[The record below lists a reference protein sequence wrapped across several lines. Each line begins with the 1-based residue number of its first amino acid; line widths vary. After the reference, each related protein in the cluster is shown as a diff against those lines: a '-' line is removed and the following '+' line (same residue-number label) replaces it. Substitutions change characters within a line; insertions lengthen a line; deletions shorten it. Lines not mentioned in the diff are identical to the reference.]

1 MDAPTSKTAVPSSAV
16 PGSLSPQRR
25 AVDVERLSNEPL
37 DILVIGGGVT
47 GVGCALDAVTR
58 GLKVGL
64 VEQRDLASG
73 TSSRSSKLLHGGL
86 RYLEQRDFALVR
98 EALHERGLLARTV
111 SPHLVRTVSFMIPL
125 TRRFWQRIYYGA
137 GVLLYDLL
145 ARTGKNPLPLHRHLG
160 RKAALKLAP
169 GLKRSSLV
177 GAITYQDAQID
188 DARHT
193 LAIARTACEH
203 GASIVT
209 STRVTGL
216 LIEDLDGVA
225 TVVGAKLRDLET
237 NTDYECRAAKVI
249 NATGVWLDDIHDM
262 VTPSTLAVRAA
273 KGVHLVVP
281 KDCFDSECGV
291 VLRTDRSV
299 LFLIPWGEHWLI
311 GTTDTEWSFD
321 RAHPAASSAD
331 IDYILDHA
339 NKALERP
346 LTRADIL
353 GVYVG
358 LRPLL
363 DPSLDDTAG
372 GDTAK
377 LSREHAVAEPIP
389 GLVSIAGG
397 KYTTYRVMAA
407 DAVNAAVEGLRAFVP
422 PSCTHEVVLLGSG
435 DWQRWSQ
442 QADALAKD
450 SALDREVIE
459 RLLWRHGNRIV
470 DVLEMTRRDP
480 SLAAQL
486 PGGTYIAAEVVHAAR
501 HEGALHLDDV
511 LARRLRISIEGEQRG
526 NLAAERVASLMAA
539 ELGWSDQ
546 RRSSEVK
553 HWYERVEAERAA
565 NAAPDDSTADS
576 IRRRAADTR
585 GLIEA

>member
-1 MDAPTSKTAVPSSAV
+1 M
-16 PGSLSPQRR
+16 
-25 AVDVERLSNEPL
+25 
-37 DILVIGGGVT
+37 IGGGVT
-47 GVGCALDAVTR
+47 GVGCALDAATR
-58 GLKVGL
+58 GLRVGL

-86 RYLEQRDFALVR
+86 RYLESRDFALVR
-98 EALHERGLLARTV
+98 EALHERGLLAKTV
-111 SPHLVRTVSFMIPL
+111 SPHLVRTISFMIPL
-125 TRRFWQRIYYGA
+125 TRRFWQRIYFGA

-145 ARTGKNPLPLHRHLG
+145 ARTGRHPLAFHRHLG
-160 RKAALKLAP
+160 RKATLKLAP
-169 GLKRSSLV
+169 ALKQSSIR
-177 GAITYQDAQID
+177 GAIIYQDAQID

-193 LAIARTACEH
+193 LAIARTACHH

-209 STRVTGL
+209 SARVTGL
-216 LIEDLDGVA
+216 LIENLDGVE
-225 TVVGAKLRDLET
+225 TVVGAKFRDLET
-237 NTDYECRAAKVI
+237 NTDYECRTTKVV

-262 VTPSTLAVRAA
+262 ACPASLSVRAA
-273 KGVHLVVP
+273 KGVHLVVRR
-281 KDCFDSECGV
+281 DCIDSDCGI
-291 VLRTDRSV
+291 VLRAARSV
-299 LFLIPWGEHWLI
+299 LFLIPWGEHWLL
-311 GTTDTEWSFD
+311 GTTDTEWEFD

-339 NKALERP
+339 NEALERP

-363 DPSLDDTAG
+363 DASADDTA
-372 GDTAK
+372 TV
-377 LSREHAVAEPIP
+377 SREHAVAEPIS

-407 DAVNAAVEGLRAFVP
+407 DAINAAVEGLPGNVP
-422 PSCTHEVVLLGSG
+422 PSCTQDVVLLGS
-435 DWQRWSQ
+435 DEWQHWSQ
-442 QADALAKD
+442 QADALAKV
-450 SALDREVIE
+450 SALDRDIVE

-470 DVLEMTRRDP
+470 DVLEIAEFDP
-480 SLAAQL
+480 SLAAQV

-511 LARRLRISIEGEQRG
+511 LARRLRISIEGEERG
-526 NLAAERVASLMAA
+526 NLAAESVASLMAR

-546 RRSSEVK
+546 RRSTEVQR
-553 HWYERVEAERAA
+553 WYQRVEAERAA

-585 GLIEA
+585 GIIEA

>member
-1 MDAPTSKTAVPSSAV
+1 MDAPTSTTAAPHAPV

-25 AVDVERLSNEPL
+25 AIDVERLSSEHL

-98 EALHERGLLARTV
+98 EALHERGLLAHTV

-125 TRRFWQRIYYGA
+125 TRRFWQRVYYGA

-160 RKAALKLAP
+160 RKAALRLAP
-169 GLKRSSLV
+169 GLKRSSLI

-193 LAIARTACEH
+193 LAIARTASHH

-216 LIEDLDGVA
+216 LIEDLDGVE
-225 TVVGAKLRDLET
+225 TVVGAKLRDLQT
-237 NTDYECRAAKVI
+237 HTDYECRATKVV

-262 VTPSTLAVRAA
+262 VAPSSLAVRAA
-273 KGVHLVVP
+273 KGVHLVVRR
-281 KDCFDSECGV
+281 DCIDSDCGI
-291 VLRTDRSV
+291 VLRTARSV
-299 LFLIPWGEHWLI
+299 LFLIPWAENWLL
-311 GTTDTEWSFD
+311 GTTDTEWEFD

-339 NKALERP
+339 NEALERP

-363 DPSLDDTAG
+363 DASADDTA
-372 GDTAK
+372 TV
-377 LSREHAVAEPIP
+377 SREHAVAEPIS

-407 DAVNAAVEGLRAFVP
+407 DAINAAVDGLPGDVP
-422 PSCTHEVVLLGSG
+422 PSCTEDVVLLGS
-435 DWQRWSQ
+435 DEWHHWSQ
-442 QADALAKD
+442 QADALAKV
-450 SALDREVIE
+450 SALDRDIVE

-470 DVLEMTRRDP
+470 DVLEIVESDS
-480 SLAAQL
+480 SLAAQV

-511 LARRLRISIEGEQRG
+511 LARRLRISIEGEERG
-526 NLAAERVASLMAA
+526 NLAAESVASLMAR

-546 RRSSEVK
+546 RRSTEVQR
-553 HWYERVEAERAA
+553 WYQRVEAERAA

-576 IRRRAADTR
+576 IRRRAADAR
-585 GLIEA
+585 GIIEA

>member
-1 MDAPTSKTAVPSSAV
+1 MDAPTSTTAVPHAPV

-25 AVDVERLSNEPL
+25 AIDVERLANEHL

-98 EALHERGLLARTV
+98 EALHERGLLAHTV

-125 TRRFWQRIYYGA
+125 TRRFWQRVYYGA

-160 RKAALKLAP
+160 RKAALRLAP
-169 GLKRSSLV
+169 GLKRSSLI

-193 LAIARTACEH
+193 LAIARTASHH

-216 LIEDLDGVA
+216 LIEDLDGVE

-237 NTDYECRAAKVI
+237 NTDYECRAAKVV

-262 VTPSTLAVRAA
+262 VAPSSLAVRAA
-273 KGVHLVVP
+273 KGVHLVVRR
-281 KDCFDSECGV
+281 DCIDSDCGI
-291 VLRTDRSV
+291 VLRTARSV
-299 LFLIPWGEHWLI
+299 LFLIPWGEHWLL
-311 GTTDTEWSFD
+311 GTTDTEWEFD

-339 NKALERP
+339 NEALERP

-363 DPSLDDTAG
+363 DASADDTA
-372 GDTAK
+372 TV
-377 LSREHAVAEPIP
+377 SREHAVAEPIS

-407 DAVNAAVEGLRAFVP
+407 DAINAAVDGLPGNVP
-422 PSCTHEVVLLGSG
+422 PSCTEDVVLLGS
-435 DWQRWSQ
+435 DEWHHWSQ
-442 QADALAKD
+442 QADALAEV
-450 SALDREVIE
+450 SALDRDIVE

-470 DVLEMTRRDP
+470 DVLEIAESDP
-480 SLAAQL
+480 SLAAQV

-511 LARRLRISIEGEQRG
+511 LARRLRISIEGEERG
-526 NLAAERVASLMAA
+526 NLAAESVASLLAG

-546 RRSSEVK
+546 RRSTEVQR
-553 HWYERVEAERAA
+553 WYERVEAERAA

-585 GLIEA
+585 GIIEA

>member
-1 MDAPTSKTAVPSSAV
+1 MDAPTSTTAVPHAPV

-25 AVDVERLSNEPL
+25 AIDVERLSSEHL

-98 EALHERGLLARTV
+98 EALHERGLLAQTV

-125 TRRFWQRIYYGA
+125 TRRFWQRVYYGA

-160 RKAALKLAP
+160 RKAALRLAP
-169 GLKRSSLV
+169 GLKRSSLI

-193 LAIARTACEH
+193 LAIARTASHH

-216 LIEDLDGVA
+216 LIEDLDGVE
-225 TVVGAKLRDLET
+225 TVVGAKLRDLQT
-237 NTDYECRAAKVI
+237 HTDYECRATKVV

-262 VTPSTLAVRAA
+262 VAPSSLAVRAA
-273 KGVHLVVP
+273 KGVHLVVRR
-281 KDCFDSECGV
+281 DCIDSDCGI
-291 VLRTDRSV
+291 VLRTARSV
-299 LFLIPWGEHWLI
+299 LFLIPWAENWLL
-311 GTTDTEWSFD
+311 GTTDTEWEFD

-339 NKALERP
+339 NEALERP

-363 DPSLDDTAG
+363 DASADDTA
-372 GDTAK
+372 TV
-377 LSREHAVAEPIP
+377 SREHAVAEPIS

-407 DAVNAAVEGLRAFVP
+407 DAINAAVDGLPGNVP
-422 PSCTHEVVLLGSG
+422 PSCTEDVVLLGS
-435 DWQRWSQ
+435 DEWQHWSQ
-442 QADALAKD
+442 QADALAKV
-450 SALDREVIE
+450 SALDRDIVE

-470 DVLEMTRRDP
+470 DVLEIVESDS
-480 SLAAQL
+480 SLAAQV

-511 LARRLRISIEGEQRG
+511 LARRLRISIEGEERG
-526 NLAAERVASLMAA
+526 NLAAESVASLMAR

-546 RRSSEVK
+546 RRSTEVQR
-553 HWYERVEAERAA
+553 WYQRVEAERAA

-576 IRRRAADTR
+576 IRRRAADAR
-585 GLIEA
+585 GIIEA

>member
-1 MDAPTSKTAVPSSAV
+1 MDAPTSTTAVPHVPV

-25 AVDVERLSNEPL
+25 AIDVERLSSEHL

-98 EALHERGLLARTV
+98 EALHERGLLAHTV

-125 TRRFWQRIYYGA
+125 TRRFWQRVYYGA

-160 RKAALKLAP
+160 RKAALRLAP
-169 GLKRSSLV
+169 GLKRSSLI

-193 LAIARTACEH
+193 LAIARTASHH

-216 LIEDLDGVA
+216 LIEDLDGVE

-237 NTDYECRAAKVI
+237 NTDYECRATKVV

-262 VTPSTLAVRAA
+262 VAPSSLAVRAA
-273 KGVHLVVP
+273 KGVHLVVRR
-281 KDCFDSECGV
+281 DCIDSDCGI
-291 VLRTDRSV
+291 VLRAARSV
-299 LFLIPWGEHWLI
+299 LFLIPWGEHWLL
-311 GTTDTEWSFD
+311 GTTDTEWEFD

-339 NKALERP
+339 NEALERP

-363 DPSLDDTAG
+363 DASADDTA
-372 GDTAK
+372 TV
-377 LSREHAVAEPIP
+377 SREHAVAEPIS

-407 DAVNAAVEGLRAFVP
+407 DAINAAVDGLPGNVP
-422 PSCTHEVVLLGSG
+422 PSCTQDVVLLGS
-435 DWQRWSQ
+435 DEWQHWSQ
-442 QADALAKD
+442 QADALAKV
-450 SALDREVIE
+450 SALDRDIVE

-470 DVLEMTRRDP
+470 DVLEIAEFDP
-480 SLAAQL
+480 SLAAQV

-511 LARRLRISIEGEQRG
+511 LARRLRISIEGEERG
-526 NLAAERVASLMAA
+526 NLAAESVASLMAR

-546 RRSSEVK
+546 RRSEEVQR
-553 HWYERVEAERAA
+553 WYERVEAERAA

-585 GLIEA
+585 GIIEA

>member
-1 MDAPTSKTAVPSSAV
+1 MDAPTSTTAVPHAPV

-25 AVDVERLSNEPL
+25 AIDVERLSSEHL

-98 EALHERGLLARTV
+98 EALHERGLLAQTV

-125 TRRFWQRIYYGA
+125 TRRFWQRVYYGA

-160 RKAALKLAP
+160 RKAALRLAP
-169 GLKRSSLV
+169 GLKRSSLI

-193 LAIARTACEH
+193 LAIARTASHH

-216 LIEDLDGVA
+216 LIENLDGVE

-237 NTDYECRAAKVI
+237 NTDYECRAAKVV

-262 VTPSTLAVRAA
+262 VAPSSLVVRAA
-273 KGVHLVVP
+273 KGVHLVVGR
-281 KDCFDSECGV
+281 DCIDSDCGI
-291 VLRTDRSV
+291 VLRTARSV
-299 LFLIPWGEHWLI
+299 LFLIPWGEHWLL
-311 GTTDTEWSFD
+311 GTTDTEWEFD

-339 NKALERP
+339 NEALERP

-363 DPSLDDTAG
+363 DASADDTA
-372 GDTAK
+372 TV
-377 LSREHAVAEPIP
+377 SREHAVAEPIS

-407 DAVNAAVEGLRAFVP
+407 DAINAAVDGLPGNVP
-422 PSCTHEVVLLGSG
+422 PSCTQDVVLLGS
-435 DWQRWSQ
+435 DEWQHWSQ
-442 QADALAKD
+442 QADALAEV
-450 SALDREVIE
+450 SALDRDIVE

-470 DVLEMTRRDP
+470 DVLEIAEFDP
-480 SLAAQL
+480 SLAAQV

-511 LARRLRISIEGEQRG
+511 LARRLRISIEGEERG
-526 NLAAERVASLMAA
+526 NLAAESVASLMAR

-546 RRSSEVK
+546 RRSTEVQR
-553 HWYERVEAERAA
+553 WYERVEAERAA

-585 GLIEA
+585 GIIEA

>member
-1 MDAPTSKTAVPSSAV
+1 
-16 PGSLSPQRR
+16 
-25 AVDVERLSNEPL
+25 
-37 DILVIGGGVT
+37 
-47 GVGCALDAVTR
+47 
-58 GLKVGL
+58 
-64 VEQRDLASG
+64 
-73 TSSRSSKLLHGGL
+73 
-86 RYLEQRDFALVR
+86 
-98 EALHERGLLARTV
+98 
-111 SPHLVRTVSFMIPL
+111 MIPL

-145 ARTGKNPLPLHRHLG
+145 ARTGNNPLPRHRHLG

-177 GAITYQDAQID
+177 GAIIYQDAQID

-193 LAIARTACEH
+193 LAIARTASEH
-203 GASIVT
+203 GAAVVT

-216 LIEDLDGVA
+216 LVEDFDGTE
-225 TVVGAKLRDLET
+225 TVVGTKLRDLET
-237 NTDYECRAAKVI
+237 GTDYECRATKVI

-262 VTPSTLAVRAA
+262 AAPSSLAVRAA
-273 KGVHLVVP
+273 KGVHLVVRG
-281 KDCFDSECGV
+281 DCIDSDCGI
-291 VLRTDRSV
+291 VLRTARSV

-311 GTTDTEWSFD
+311 GTTDTEWSLD

-339 NKALERP
+339 NEALERP
-346 LTRADIL
+346 LTKNDIL

-363 DPSLDDTAG
+363 DTSFDDAAVEDTAE
-372 GDTAK
+372 

-407 DAVNAAVEGLRAFVP
+407 DAVDAAVEGLRGYVP
-422 PSCTHEVVLLGSG
+422 PSSTHEVVLLGSG
-435 DWQRWSQ
+435 DWQHWSQ
-442 QADALAKD
+442 QADALADD
-450 SALDREVIE
+450 SSLGLEVIE

-470 DVLEMTRRDP
+470 DLLEIVRLDP
-480 SLAAQL
+480 ALATPL
-486 PGGTYIAAEVVHAAR
+486 PGGHYIAAEVVYAAR

-511 LARRLRISIEGEQRG
+511 LARRLRISIEDAQRG
-526 NLAAERVASLMAA
+526 NLAASSAASLMAA

-546 RRSSEVK
+546 RRSSEVR

>member
-1 MDAPTSKTAVPSSAV
+1 M
-16 PGSLSPQRR
+16 
-25 AVDVERLSNEPL
+25 
-37 DILVIGGGVT
+37 IGGGVT
-47 GVGCALDAVTR
+47 GVGCALDAATR
-58 GLKVGL
+58 GLRVGL

-86 RYLEQRDFALVR
+86 RYLESRDFALVR
-98 EALHERGLLARTV
+98 EALHERGLLAKTV

-125 TRRFWQRIYYGA
+125 TRRFWQRIYFGA

-145 ARTGKNPLPLHRHLG
+145 ARTGKHPLAFHRHLG
-160 RKAALKLAP
+160 RKATLKLAP
-169 GLKRSSLV
+169 ALKQSSIR
-177 GAITYQDAQID
+177 GAIIYQDAQID

-193 LAIARTACEH
+193 LAIARTASHH

-209 STRVTGL
+209 SARVTGL
-216 LIEDLDGVA
+216 LIEQHDGSE
-225 TVVGAKLRDLET
+225 TVVGAKFRDLET
-237 NTDYECRAAKVI
+237 NTDYECRAAKVV

-262 VTPSTLAVRAA
+262 VAPSSLAVRAA
-273 KGVHLVVP
+273 KGVHLVVRR
-281 KDCFDSECGV
+281 DCIDSDCGI
-291 VLRTDRSV
+291 VLRTTRSV
-299 LFLIPWGEHWLI
+299 LFLIPWGEHWLL
-311 GTTDTEWSFD
+311 GTTDTEWEFD

-339 NKALERP
+339 NEALERP

-363 DPSLDDTAG
+363 DASADDTA
-372 GDTAK
+372 TV
-377 LSREHAVAEPIP
+377 SREHAVAEPIS

-407 DAVNAAVEGLRAFVP
+407 DAINAAVDGLPGNVP
-422 PSCTHEVVLLGSG
+422 PSCTQDVVLLGS
-435 DWQRWSQ
+435 DEWQHWSQ
-442 QADALAKD
+442 QADALAKV
-450 SALDREVIE
+450 SALDRDIVE

-470 DVLEMTRRDP
+470 DVLEIAEFDP
-480 SLAAQL
+480 SLAAQV

-511 LARRLRISIEGEQRG
+511 LARRLRISIEGEERG
-526 NLAAERVASLMAA
+526 NLAAESVASLMAR

-546 RRSSEVK
+546 RRSTEVQR
-553 HWYERVEAERAA
+553 WYERVEAERAA

-576 IRRRAADTR
+576 IRRRAADPR
-585 GLIEA
+585 GIIEA

>member
-1 MDAPTSKTAVPSSAV
+1 MDAPTSTTAVPHAPV

-25 AVDVERLSNEPL
+25 AIDVERLSNEHL

-98 EALHERGLLARTV
+98 EALHERGLLAQTV

-125 TRRFWQRIYYGA
+125 TRRFWQRVYYGA

-160 RKAALKLAP
+160 RKAALRLAP
-169 GLKRSSLV
+169 GLKRSSLI

-193 LAIARTACEH
+193 LAIARTASHH

-216 LIEDLDGVA
+216 LIENLDGVE

-237 NTDYECRAAKVI
+237 NTDYECRAAKVV

-262 VTPSTLAVRAA
+262 VAPSSLVVRAA
-273 KGVHLVVP
+273 KGVHLVVGR
-281 KDCFDSECGV
+281 DCIDSDCGI
-291 VLRTDRSV
+291 VLRTARSV
-299 LFLIPWGEHWLI
+299 LFLIPWGEHWLL
-311 GTTDTEWSFD
+311 GTTDTEWEFD

-339 NKALERP
+339 NEALERP

-363 DPSLDDTAG
+363 DTSADDTA
-372 GDTAK
+372 TV
-377 LSREHAVAEPIP
+377 SREHAVAEPIS

-407 DAVNAAVEGLRAFVP
+407 DAINAAVDGLPGNVP
-422 PSCTHEVVLLGSG
+422 PSCTQDVVLLGS
-435 DWQRWSQ
+435 DEWQHWSQ
-442 QADALAKD
+442 QADALAEV
-450 SALDREVIE
+450 SALDRDIVE

-470 DVLEMTRRDP
+470 DVLEIAEFDP
-480 SLAAQL
+480 SLAAQV

-511 LARRLRISIEGEQRG
+511 LARRLRISIEGEERG
-526 NLAAERVASLMAA
+526 NLAAESVASLMAR

-546 RRSSEVK
+546 RRSTEVQR
-553 HWYERVEAERAA
+553 WYQRVEAERAA

>member
-1 MDAPTSKTAVPSSAV
+1 MDAPTSTAAGSSTV
-16 PGSLSPQRR
+16 PGSLNPARR
-25 AVDVERLSNEPL
+25 AADVERLSSEQL
-37 DILVIGGGVT
+37 DVLVIGGGVT

-58 GLKVGL
+58 GLRVGL

-145 ARTGKNPLPLHRHLG
+145 ARTGKNPLGLHRHLS

-193 LAIARTACEH
+193 LAIARTACDH

-216 LIEDLDGVA
+216 LIEEIDGA
-225 TVVGAKLRDLET
+225 ETVVGARLRDLET
-237 NTDYECRAAKVI
+237 NTDYECRASKVI

-262 VTPSTLAVRAA
+262 VATSNLAVRAA
-273 KGVHLVVP
+273 KGVHLVVRG
-281 KDCFDSECGV
+281 DCIDSDCGI

-311 GTTDTEWSFD
+311 GTTDTEWSLD

-331 IDYILDHA
+331 IDYILNHA
-339 NKALERP
+339 NEALERP
-346 LTRADIL
+346 LTRDDIL

-363 DPSLDDTAG
+363 DTSFDDPADADTAR
-372 GDTAK
+372 
-377 LSREHAVAEPIP
+377 LSREHAVAEPLP

-407 DAVNAAVEGLRAFVP
+407 DAVDAAVEGLGGYVP
-422 PSCTHEVVLLGSG
+422 PSRTHKVVLLGSG
-435 DWQRWSQ
+435 DWEHWSQ
-442 QADALAKD
+442 QADALADD
-450 SALDREVIE
+450 SCLDSEVIE

-470 DVLEMTRRDP
+470 DILEIVRRDP
-480 SLAAQL
+480 ALAAPL
-486 PGGTYIAAEVVHAAR
+486 PGGTYIAAEVVYAAR

-511 LARRLRISIEGEQRG
+511 LARRMRISIEDAQRG
-526 NLAAERVASLMAA
+526 NLAASSAASLMAA

-546 RRSSEVK
+546 RRSSEVR